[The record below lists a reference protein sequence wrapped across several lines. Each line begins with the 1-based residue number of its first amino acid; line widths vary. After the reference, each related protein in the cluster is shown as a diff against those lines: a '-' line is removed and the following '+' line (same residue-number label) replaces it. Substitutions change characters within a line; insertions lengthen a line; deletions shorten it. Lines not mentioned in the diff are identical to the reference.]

1 MKLFSLIS
9 MQFDRFETAVK
20 SYISKTLSGYNAKY
34 GSNTIFGQ
42 LIDVLG
48 GVVQN
53 MLSYIED
60 SLTEQ
65 NKYTATRKKSIY
77 GLASLSGY
85 NPSLG
90 SAASLSVR
98 LSWVTNNNN
107 MAIIIPNKSKITCL
121 QNGMNYNIILPQEA
135 VIWRPGD
142 TDKVVN
148 VVEGTFETQIF
159 TVDGGQLYSQNVTV
173 TNDVDIDYLEVY
185 VNDVL
190 WTRVES
196 LYDMDPAGLQYVCKT
211 GLKTG
216 FDLIFGDDQN
226 GKKLSYGDV
235 VKVTYLLCNGELG
248 NINPNSDPGFTFVD
262 NLLDVNGDNVKADE
276 VMSIEIVDPY
286 TLKGGTYSDS
296 VDKVR
301 NMIGMNSRALVLADP
316 KNYKLFF
323 NKFSFIG
330 YNRTWTE
337 MGSLV
342 INSLIIKNY
351 KNVISEGKTYFDLTE
366 SDFFLSDE
374 QKRSIYNSISSSGRQ
389 LAGVNFSIISPVL
402 QKYAMYIYVKLKNE
416 NIDHS
421 FIENKIRVLI
431 GDFFVNIQSDIFIPK
446 SDIIHLIKENIDDV
460 DGVNVYILSG
470 RNETAIID
478 GHYTNTTYTF
488 NPTTNTYQTESEEV
502 YLYDGENPG
511 LGIDE
516 HGNIILS
523 NNDQFPVLMGG
534 WDFLNNNGDKVR
546 VLDPLVVVF
555 ES

>member
-20 SYISKTLSGYNAKY
+20 TYISKTLSDYNAKY

-42 LIDVLG
+42 LINVLG

-107 MAIIIPNKSKITCL
+107 MAIIIPNKSKLTCL

-135 VIWRPGD
+135 VVWRPGD
-142 TDKVVN
+142 TDKIVN
-148 VVEGTFETQIF
+148 VIEGTFETQIF

-262 NLLDVNGDNVKADE
+262 NLLDVNGDNVKADD
-276 VMSIEIVDPY
+276 VMLIEIVDPH

-421 FIENKIRVLI
+421 FIENKIRILI
-431 GDFFVNIQSDIFIPK
+431 GDFFVNIQSDVFIPK

-516 HGNIILS
+516 HGNILLS

>member
-159 TVDGGQLYSQNVTV
+159 TVDGGQLYSQNVAV

-248 NINPNSDPGFTFVD
+248 NINPNNDSGFTFVD

-470 RNETAIID
+470 RNETSIID

>member
-159 TVDGGQLYSQNVTV
+159 TVNGGQLYSQNVTV

-248 NINPNSDPGFTFVD
+248 NINPNNDSGFTFVD